1 MGNRACDG
9 PAFPNARQHT
19 KMPSFV
25 SVIVHAS
32 RFREGLTSMLAKSPF
47 EPACVAASPEHVP
60 GTISVTDEQVLV
72 LIGVREGSN
81 LEVVRAEPIAALY
94 ETGRVHH
101 VGHFPE
107 LEDQLVAFSTH
118 GYLGDG
124 SPDRADALIWSLTEL
139 FPCVVASEMPFEKKP
154 EVLGSLLW
162 RRRSLTEMAK
172 SCAEVADEIVDLI
185 NR

>member
-1 MGNRACDG
+1 MVQAAAADAKVRI
-9 PAFPNARQHT
+9 RYRE
-19 KMPSFV
+19 V
-25 SVIVHAS
+25 RAS
-32 RFREGLTSMLAKSPF
+32 RGK
-47 EPACVAASPEHVP
+47 
-60 GTISVTDEQVLV
+60 
-72 LIGVREGSN
+72 
-81 LEVVRAEPIAALY
+81 VVRAEPIAALY